1 MLGDCLDY
9 RELMH
14 KREKLYAIMKKRKV
28 SIPIS
33 NSHKPTNNRT
43 FHKTTTIFKLFLFL
57 HPISHNTALTSGTHC
72 QRIEKP
78 RA

>member
-9 RELMH
+9 SELMH
-14 KREKLYAIMKKRKV
+14 KREKLYAITKKKAP
-28 SIPIS
+28 IPIS
-33 NSHKPTNNRT
+33 NSHKPTNNRAL
-43 FHKTTTIFKLFLFL
+43 HKTTTVLKLVVFL
-57 HPISHNTALTSGTHC
+57 HPILHNTALTSGTHC